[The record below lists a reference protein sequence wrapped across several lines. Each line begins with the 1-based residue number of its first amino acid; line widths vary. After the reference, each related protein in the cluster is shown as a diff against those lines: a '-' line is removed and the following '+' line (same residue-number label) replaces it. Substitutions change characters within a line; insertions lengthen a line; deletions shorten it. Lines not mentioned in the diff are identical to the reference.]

1 MAKFKTSW
9 VSKQKE
15 DKKRQEEQQ
24 KLKDKHNIKDNNVV
38 VVEKANMTKFTV
50 KMLIRFVKLIATIC
64 LLILAAIGLTTLIF
78 PETREAFTGIFH
90 QVITDTETMITA
102 SQI

>member
-1 MAKFKTSW
+1 MAKFKTSL
-9 VSKQKE
+9 VSKYKE

-50 KMLIRFVKLIATIC
+50 KMLIRKTNRYNLFIDISRNRSYNINL
-64 LLILAAIGLTTLIF
+64 
-78 PETREAFTGIFH
+78 
-90 QVITDTETMITA
+90 
-102 SQI
+102 S

>member
-1 MAKFKTSW
+1 MAKFKISL
-9 VSKQKE
+9 VSKYKE

-24 KLKDKHNIKDNNVV
+24 RLKDKHNIKDNNVV

-50 KMLIRFVKLIATIC
+50 KMAVRFIKLIATIC
-64 LLILAAIGLTTLIF
+64 LLVLAVIGLTTLIF
-78 PETREAFTGIFH
+78 PETREAFIGIFH
-90 QVITDTETMITA
+90 QVIADTETMITA

>member
-1 MAKFKTSW
+1 
-9 VSKQKE
+9 
-15 DKKRQEEQQ
+15 
-24 KLKDKHNIKDNNVV
+24 
-38 VVEKANMTKFTV
+38 
-50 KMLIRFVKLIATIC
+50 MLIRFVKLIATIC

>member
-1 MAKFKTSW
+1 MAKFKTSL
-9 VSKQKE
+9 VSKYKE

-64 LLILAAIGLTTLIF
+64 LLILAAIGLTTVSYTHLDVYKRQTSPTLSF
-78 PETREAFTGIFH
+78 YSCCSG
-90 QVITDTETMITA
+90 
-102 SQI
+102 